1 VRRLCALCTG
11 VTLATVA
18 PATATARELLL
29 WPQTPTTTTLGA
41 AAAATAEG
49 HQLRELGPLRD
60 RLLTEAEAHSL
71 ATTATLA
78 AVEAGLAAAR
88 RAYLEQRYDDMIAVL
103 LRSESDAARALHH
116 DPLCSATLWDIEFQ
130 LGLAHG
136 ARARP
141 GDLLRARE
149 RYALALALDPER
161 RPDSAL
167 YGPDVGFAFLQAIAE
182 QRPLRPVRRAV
193 VPGDASV
200 RVDCRPLAELPGLRP
215 GLHLIQIDAPGFAPD
230 VRVQDLANDPT
241 INDPA
246 INHPTINDPTI
257 TAELRP
263 DPDDPLGPRWVA
275 GRLDPT
281 QPSTRAALLRLA
293 APLPILWLAADTP
306 NSPGHLARLVVDDQ
320 LRASFRGDS
329 PGQAVTAALAS
340 LRTPPA
346 PKPRDDPPR
355 NNRRT
360 RLWVGLGTAALA
372 SLGLGLGLGLGLRS
386 QPTTHLQLVAP

>member
-1 VRRLCALCTG
+1 MLCALSTFCAFFTFF
-11 VTLATVA
+11 A
-18 PATATARELLL
+18 PATARARELLL
-29 WPQTPTTTTLGA
+29 WPQTPTTTTHGA
-41 AAAATAEG
+41 ATAAAAEG
-49 HQLRELGPLRD
+49 HQLRELGPLRE
-60 RLLTEAEAHSL
+60 RLLAEAEARSA
-71 ATTATLA
+71 ATTNALA

-88 RAYLEQRYDDMIAVL
+88 RAYLEQRYDDMIAGL
-103 LRSESDAARALHH
+103 ERSEAEAARALHH

-136 ARARP
+136 ARGRP
-141 GDLLRARE
+141 DDLLRARE

-182 QRPLRPVRRAV
+182 QRPLRPVRHAV
-193 VPGDASV
+193 VPSDATIH
-200 RVDCRPLAELPGLRP
+200 VDCRPLRELPGLRP
-215 GLHLIQIDAPGFAPD
+215 GLHLIQIDAPGFTPD
-230 VRVQDLANDPT
+230 IRVQDLTNHPTTNDPT
-241 INDPA
+241 
-246 INHPTINDPTI
+246 TNDPTI

-263 DPDDPLGPRWVA
+263 DPGDPLGPRWVA

-281 QPSTRAALLRLA
+281 QPSTRAALLRFA
-293 APLPILWLAADTP
+293 APLPILWLAADTHNGP
-306 NSPGHLARLVVDDQ
+306 RHLARLVVDDQ

-340 LRTPPA
+340 LRTP
-346 PKPRDDPPR
+346 KPRDEPPR
-355 NNRRT
+355 TNRRT
-360 RLWVGLGTAALA
+360 RLWVGLSTAALA